1 MRRSLQGW
9 TAVVLTDWVGGFLLQ
24 SSASAAEASLVGQE
38 NP

>member
-1 MRRSLQGW
+1 M
-9 TAVVLTDWVGGFLLQ
+9 VLTDWVGRFLLQ